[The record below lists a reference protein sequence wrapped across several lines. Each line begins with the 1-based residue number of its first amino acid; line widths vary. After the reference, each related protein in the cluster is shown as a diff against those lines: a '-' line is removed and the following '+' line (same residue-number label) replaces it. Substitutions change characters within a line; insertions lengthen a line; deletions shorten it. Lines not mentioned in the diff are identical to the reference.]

1 MGDTY
6 LVRKLEKLAA
16 SLERLSL
23 PADSPVL
30 VDRMD
35 QLKHVLERMRHT
47 TAGEVRIVALGV
59 NSSMKSTTLR
69 LLLGRSDIFSV
80 GPGAVSAVSTELRL
94 VQDEGPT
101 GPPEYTVVT
110 LTEEGAR
117 RRARRLLD
125 LDEDDPRSLAELSRT
140 AHPHVG
146 IVQEML
152 EAVDRLGYG
161 ETMTLQELAA
171 RDGTLTF
178 SKGRGSP
185 LVARVSARLHVPA
198 EVWPLGWAAGRSV
211 VIVDTP
217 GTRMDGALE
226 DVVIAE
232 TQSRA
237 HIALL
242 TVACGGGTQF
252 TTPHTEPDPHC
263 VFVAT
268 RLDAVDNPSNAN
280 SLRVLETS
288 VASMVRDIGADGRPG
303 RETRVAAVSGPWA
316 AADEAA
322 WIAFDPENPHIWKS
336 AQFARE
342 QWSAAAWDPS
352 GPTGGQLRVAV
363 DGALDDGGVGRLRAL
378 IAELADKD
386 TAHVDSQE
394 FEQLIED
401 GIRLLKEAGG
411 HVPATGKL
419 RLQEAAARDDAR
431 PIADLRRIAREQAD
445 IAVYGADAWSRVRL
459 ALEQNGTGGGTDT
472 DALQPLREL
481 DIGALTAKAIDGTRT
496 ELTEALA
503 RWWAS
508 HTREDFAARA
518 PWDRLT
524 APLGPDA
531 DDDEQQV
538 RAHAD
543 AEEVAQVGTMAG
555 HLLDQLAGRR
565 AGGHRAA
572 YRPAARLYFR
582 QVARVREELARLL
595 ERRLIDK
602 FEPAVVL
609 TQKALGELLVQQR
622 LALVSTTGPVAVLN
636 QIGAE
641 LQQLST
647 ARAGRA

>member
-6 LVRKLEKLAA
+6 LVRKLEKLEA
-16 SLERLSL
+16 SLGRLSL
-23 PADSPVL
+23 PAGSPVL
-30 VDRMD
+30 VDRID

-47 TAGEVRIVALGV
+47 TAGEVRIVALGA

-69 LLLGRSDIFSV
+69 LLLGRDDIFSV

-125 LDEDDPRSLAELSRT
+125 LEEDDPRSLEELSRA

-146 IVQEML
+146 LVQEML

-161 ETMTLQELAA
+161 ETLTMEQLAA
-171 RDGTLTF
+171 RGGSVIFT
-178 SKGRGSP
+178 SGRGTP
-185 LVARVSARLHVPA
+185 LIARVSARLHVPA
-198 EVWPLGWAAGRSV
+198 EVWPLDWAAGRSV

-217 GTRMDGALE
+217 GTRKGGALE

-252 TTPHTEPDPHC
+252 TTPRTAPDPHC

-280 SLRVLETS
+280 SLDVLETS
-288 VASMVRDIGADGRPG
+288 VASLVRDIGADGRPG

-316 AADEAA
+316 AATEAD
-322 WIAFDPENPHIWKS
+322 WNTFDPDNPHIWKS
-336 AQFARE
+336 ARLARE
-342 QWSAAAWDPS
+342 QWRAAAWGPS
-352 GPTGGQLRVAV
+352 GATGGQLRTAV
-363 DGALDDGGVGRLRAL
+363 EGALTDGGVGHLRAL

-386 TAHVDSQE
+386 TRHVDSQE

-411 HVPATGKL
+411 HVPVAGKL
-419 RLQEAAARDDAR
+419 KLQEAAARDDAR

-445 IAVYGADAWSRVRL
+445 TAVYAADAWSEVRL
-459 ALEQNGTGGGTDT
+459 ALEQTGTGGRADD
-472 DALQPLREL
+472 DALRPLRGL
-481 DIGALTAKAIDGTRT
+481 DVGGLAAAAVDGTRT
-496 ELTEALA
+496 ELTEALES
-503 RWWAS
+503 WWAS
-508 HTREDFAARA
+508 HTRQDFADGA
-518 PWDRLT
+518 PWARLM
-524 APLGPDA
+524 APSGADA
-531 DDDEQQV
+531 HDGAQQP
-538 RAHAD
+538 RADAD
-543 AEEVAQVGTMAG
+543 AEEVAQVDTMAG
-555 HLLDQLAGRR
+555 RLLHQLAGRHG
-565 AGGHRAA
+565 ADGGTGH
-572 YRPAARLYFR
+572 RPAARLYFR

-602 FEPAVVL
+602 FEPAVVQ

-622 LALVSTTGPVAVLN
+622 LALVSATGPVAVLN

>member
-1 MGDTY
+1 MGDAY
-6 LVRKLEKLAA
+6 LVRKLEKLMAG
-16 SLERLSL
+16 LEQLSL
-23 PADSPVL
+23 PPDSPVL
-30 VDRMD
+30 LDRID
-35 QLKHVLERMRHT
+35 QLKQVLERMRAT

-69 LLLGRSDIFSV
+69 LLLGRDDVFPV

-101 GPPEYTVVT
+101 GPPEYSVVT

-125 LDEDDPRSLAELSRT
+125 LDEDDPRSLEELSRT
-140 AHPHVG
+140 AHPHLG
-146 IVQEML
+146 LVQEML

-161 ETMTLQELAA
+161 ETLTMEELAA
-171 RDGTLTF
+171 RGGSLTF
-178 SKGRGSP
+178 STGRGVP
-185 LVARVSARLHVPA
+185 LIARVGARLHVPA
-198 EVWPLGWAAGRSV
+198 EVWPLDWAAGRSV

-217 GTRMDGALE
+217 GTRRGGALE

-242 TVACGGGTQF
+242 TVACGGGSQF
-252 TTPHTEPDPHC
+252 LTPRAAPDPHC

-288 VASMVRDIGADGRPG
+288 VASLVRDIDADGRPG

-316 AADEAA
+316 ATDEAA
-322 WIAFDPENPHIWKS
+322 WMAFDPDNPHIWKS
-336 AQFARE
+336 TQPARE
-342 QWSAAAWDPS
+342 QWRAAAWDPS
-352 GPTGGQLRVAV
+352 GPTGGQLRLAV
-363 DGALDDGGVGRLRAL
+363 EGALTDGGVGRLRAL

-394 FEQLIED
+394 FEELIED
-401 GIRLLKEAGG
+401 GIRLLKEAGA
-411 HVPATGKL
+411 HIPAAGKL
-419 RLQEAAARDDAR
+419 KLQEAAARDDAR

-445 IAVYGADAWSRVRL
+445 TAVYAADAWSKVRL
-459 ALEQNGTGGGTDT
+459 ALEQTGTGGRAAADVF
-472 DALQPLREL
+472 QPLRAL
-481 DIGALTAKAIDGTRT
+481 DIGGLTAAAIDGTRM

-503 RWWAS
+503 SWWAS
-508 HTREDFAARA
+508 HTRADFAAGA
-518 PWDRLT
+518 PGAGHIT
-524 APLGPDA
+524 PLGADA
-531 DDDEQQV
+531 DDEERQV
-538 RAHAD
+538 RAHTD
-543 AEEVAQVGTMAG
+543 AEAAAQVAVVAG
-555 HLLDQLAGRR
+555 HMLDQLVGGREG
-565 AGGHRAA
+565 ADGSA

-595 ERRLIDK
+595 ERRLVDK
-602 FEPAVVL
+602 FEPDVVQ

-622 LALVSTTGPVAVLN
+622 LALVSATGPVAVIN
-636 QIGAE
+636 QIGVE

-647 ARAGRA
+647 ARAGRV

>member
-6 LVRKLEKLAA
+6 LVRKLEKLEA

-23 PADSPVL
+23 PAESPVL
-30 VDRMD
+30 VDRID

-47 TAGEVRIVALGV
+47 TAGEVRIVALGA

-69 LLLGRSDIFSV
+69 LLLGRDDIFSV

-101 GPPEYTVVT
+101 GPPDYTVVT

-125 LDEDDPRSLAELSRT
+125 LEEDDPRSLEELSRA

-146 IVQEML
+146 LVQEML
-152 EAVDRLGYG
+152 EAVDRFGYG
-161 ETMTLQELAA
+161 ETFTMRQLAD

-178 SKGRGSP
+178 SAGRGTP
-185 LVARVSARLHVPA
+185 LIARVSARLHVPA
-198 EVWPLGWAAGRSV
+198 EVWPLDWAAGRSV

-217 GTRMDGALE
+217 GTRKGGALE

-252 TTPHTEPDPHC
+252 TTPRTAPDPHC

-280 SLRVLETS
+280 SLRTLETS
-288 VASMVRDIGADGRPG
+288 IASMVRDIGADGRPG

-316 AADEAA
+316 AADETA
-322 WIAFDPENPHIWKS
+322 WIAFDKDNPHIWKS
-336 AQFARE
+336 TQPARE
-342 QWSAAAWDPS
+342 QWRAAAWDPS

-363 DGALDDGGVGRLRAL
+363 ESALADGGVGHLRAL

-386 TAHVDSQE
+386 TRHVDSQE
-394 FEQLIED
+394 FEELIED

-411 HVPATGKL
+411 HVPAAGKL
-419 RLQEAAARDDAR
+419 KLQEAAARDDAR
-431 PIADLRRIAREQAD
+431 PIAALRRIAREQAD
-445 IAVYGADAWSRVRL
+445 TAVYAADAWSEVRL
-459 ALEQNGTGGGTDT
+459 ALEQTDT
-472 DALQPLREL
+472 WGRVDADALQPLRGL
-481 DIGALTAKAIDGTRT
+481 DIGGLAVAAIDGTRV
-496 ELTEALA
+496 ELIEALA
-503 RWWAS
+503 HWWAS
-508 HTREDFAARA
+508 HTREDFTDGAPQAR
-518 PWDRLT
+518 PI

-531 DDDEQQV
+531 DDDERQS
-538 RAHAD
+538 RAD
-543 AEEVAQVGTMAG
+543 ADADEAAQVDSMAG
-555 HLLDQLAGRR
+555 RLLHQLAGRHGTDG
-565 AGGHRAA
+565 AAA

-622 LALVSTTGPVAVLN
+622 LALVSATGPVAVLN

-647 ARAGRA
+647 ARVGSG

>member
-30 VDRMD
+30 VDRID

-47 TAGEVRIVALGV
+47 TAGEVRIVALGA

-69 LLLGRSDIFSV
+69 LLLGRNDVFSV

-94 VQDEGPT
+94 VQDDGPT
-101 GPPEYTVVT
+101 GPPEYSVVT

-117 RRARRLLD
+117 RRARRLLE
-125 LDEDDPRSLAELSRT
+125 LDEDDPRSLEELSRV

-146 IVQEML
+146 LVQEML
-152 EAVDRLGYG
+152 EAVPRLGYG
-161 ETMTLQELAA
+161 ETLSMEQLAA
-171 RDGTLTF
+171 REGSLTF
-178 SKGRGSP
+178 SSGRGTP
-185 LVARVSARLHVPA
+185 FIARVSARLQVPA
-198 EVWPLGWAAGRSV
+198 EVWPLDWAAGRSV
-211 VIVDTP
+211 VIVDIP
-217 GTRMDGALE
+217 GTRMGGALE

-252 TTPHTEPDPHC
+252 ETPRTAPDPHC

-288 VASMVRDIGADGRPG
+288 IASMVRDIGVAGRPG
-303 RETRVAAVSGPWA
+303 RETRVASVSGPWA
-316 AADEAA
+316 APDEAA
-322 WIAFDPENPHIWKS
+322 WVAFDPDNPHIWKT
-336 AQFARE
+336 AQLARE
-342 QWSAAAWDPS
+342 QWRAAAWDPS
-352 GPTGGQLRVAV
+352 GATGGQLRLAV
-363 DGALDDGGVGRLRAL
+363 EGALADGGVGRLRAL

-394 FEQLIED
+394 FEQLIEE
-401 GIRLLKEAGG
+401 GIRLLKEAGA
-411 HVPATGKL
+411 HVPAAGKL
-419 RLQEAAARDDAR
+419 KLQEAAARDDAR

-445 IAVYGADAWSRVRL
+445 TVVYAADAWSKVRL
-459 ALEQNGTGGGTDT
+459 ALEQTGAGGRANA
-472 DALQPLREL
+472 DALQPLRGL
-481 DIGALTAKAIDGTRT
+481 DIGALSATAINGTRL

-503 RWWAS
+503 SWWAS
-508 HTREDFAARA
+508 HTREDLADGA
-518 PWDRLT
+518 PWTRLT
-524 APLGPDA
+524 APFGPDA
-531 DDDEQQV
+531 DDGERQA
-538 RAHAD
+538 RAD
-543 AEEVAQVGTMAG
+543 ADAAAAAQVDGMAG
-555 HLLDQLAGRR
+555 RLLHQLAGRHG
-565 AGGHRAA
+565 ADGGTAH
-572 YRPAARLYFR
+572 RPAARLYFR
-582 QVARVREELARLL
+582 QVARAREELARLL
-595 ERRLIDK
+595 ERMLVDT

-622 LALVSTTGPVAVLN
+622 LALVSATGPVAVLN

-647 ARAGRA
+647 ARAGSA

>member
-16 SLERLSL
+16 SLERLAL
-23 PADSPVL
+23 PDGSPVL
-30 VDRMD
+30 LDRID

-47 TAGEVRIVALGV
+47 TAGEVRIVALGA

-69 LLLGRSDIFSV
+69 LLLGRHDILSV

-94 VQDEGPT
+94 VQDEGPV
-101 GPPEYTVVT
+101 GPPDYTVVT

-125 LDEDDPRSLAELSRT
+125 LDEDDSRSLEELSR
-140 AHPHVG
+140 AVHPHVG
-146 IVQEML
+146 LVQEML
-152 EAVDRLGYG
+152 EAVGRLGYG
-161 ETMTLQELAA
+161 LTMTLEELAA

-178 SKGRGSP
+178 SAGRGSP
-185 LVARVSARLHVPA
+185 LIARVGARLRVPA
-198 EVWPLGWAAGRSV
+198 EVWPLDWAAGRSV

-217 GTRMDGALE
+217 GTRQGGPLE

-252 TTPHTEPDPHC
+252 TTPRTAPDPHC

-280 SLRVLETS
+280 SLGVLETS
-288 VASMVRDIGADGRPG
+288 IASMVRDIGAHGRPG

-322 WIAFDPENPHIWKS
+322 WHAFDPDNPHIWKS
-336 AQFARE
+336 TQPARE
-342 QWSAAAWDPS
+342 QWRAAPWDPS
-352 GPTGGQLRVAV
+352 GATGGQLRVAV
-363 DGALDDGGVGRLRAL
+363 EGALDDGGVGRLRAL

-411 HVPATGKL
+411 HVPVAGKL
-419 RLQEAAARDDAR
+419 ELQAAAARDDAR

-445 IAVYGADAWSRVRL
+445 TAVYAADAWSEVRL
-459 ALEQNGTGGGTDT
+459 ALEPSGTGGRADADT
-472 DALQPLREL
+472 LQPLRAL
-481 DIGALTAKAIDGTRT
+481 DIGGLAAAAVDGTRA
-496 ELTEALA
+496 ELTDALA
-503 RWWAS
+503 GWWAS
-508 HTREDFAARA
+508 HTREDFADRA
-518 PWDRLT
+518 PWARLT
-524 APLGPDA
+524 APPGADAHDGPRQLRA
-531 DDDEQQV
+531 D
-538 RAHAD
+538 AD
-543 AEEVAQVGTMAG
+543 AEEVAQIDAMAG
-555 HLLDQLAGRR
+555 RLLDQLAGRR
-565 AGGHRAA
+565 GGARGAA

-602 FEPAVVL
+602 FEPAVVQ

-622 LALVSTTGPVAVLN
+622 LALVSATGPLAVLN

>member
-6 LVRKLEKLAA
+6 LVRKLEKLEAGLA
-16 SLERLSL
+16 RLAL

-30 VDRMD
+30 VDRIG
-35 QLKHVLERMRHT
+35 QLRVVLERLRHT
-47 TAGEVRIVALGV
+47 TAGEVRIVALGA
-59 NSSMKSTTLR
+59 NSSLKSTTLR
-69 LLLGRSDIFSV
+69 LLLGRDDILSV

-101 GPPEYTVVT
+101 GPPEYKVVT

-125 LDEDDPRSLAELSRT
+125 VEEDDRRTLEELSRT
-140 AHPHVG
+140 PHPNVG
-146 IVQEML
+146 LVQEML
-152 EAVDRLGYG
+152 AAVEQLGYG
-161 ETMTLQELAA
+161 ETLTLEQLSA
-171 RDGTLTF
+171 REGSLTF
-178 SKGRGSP
+178 SSGRGSP
-185 LVARVSARLHVPA
+185 LIARVTARVRVPA
-198 EVWPLGWAAGRSV
+198 EAWPLAWAAGRSV

-217 GTRMDGALE
+217 GTRKGGALE

-252 TTPHTEPDPHC
+252 TTPRAAPDPHC

-268 RLDAVDNPSNAN
+268 RLDAVDNPGNAN
-280 SLRVLETS
+280 SLRVLETNI
-288 VASMVRDIGADGRPG
+288 ASMVRDIGAHGRPG
-303 RETRVAAVSGPWA
+303 RETRVAAVCGPWA

-322 WIAFDPENPHIWKS
+322 WIAFDPDNPHIWKGT
-336 AQFARE
+336 QPARE
-342 QWSAAAWDPS
+342 QWRAAAWDPS
-352 GPTGGQLRVAV
+352 GATGGQLRTAV
-363 DGALDDGGVGRLRAL
+363 EGALADGGVGRLREL

-386 TAHVDSQE
+386 AAHVDSLE

-411 HVPATGKL
+411 HVPAAGKIK
-419 RLQEAAARDDAR
+419 RQEAAARDDAR

-445 IAVYGADAWSRVRL
+445 TAVYAADAWSKVRL
-459 ALEQNGTGGGTDT
+459 PVEQSRSGGRVEAE
-472 DALQPLREL
+472 ALQPLRDL
-481 DIGALTAKAIDGTRT
+481 DVAGLAAGAIDGTRA
-496 ELTEALA
+496 ELTDALA
-503 RWWAS
+503 SWWAS
-508 HTREDFAARA
+508 HTRADFATEAPQARLIA
-518 PWDRLT
+518 PH
-524 APLGPDA
+524 GPDV
-531 DDDEQQV
+531 DEAE
-538 RAHAD
+538 RRLRAD
-543 AEEVAQVGTMAG
+543 ADAKAAAQVDSMARR
-555 HLLDQLAGRR
+555 LLQHLAGRHTTDD
-565 AGGHRAA
+565 AGS
-572 YRPAARLYFR
+572 RPAARLYFR

-595 ERRLIDK
+595 ERMLIDT

-622 LALVSTTGPVAVLN
+622 LALVSSTGPVAVLN

-647 ARAGRA
+647 ARAGSA